1 MMKVV
6 FELNTESMKAY
17 KIITGGMMLLF
28 ASACNSFLD
37 VVPDNR
43 TVLDTPEAV
52 NACNAQRQV
61 LR

>member
-28 ASACNSFLD
+28 ASACNSFL
-37 VVPDNR
+37 V
-43 TVLDTPEAV
+43 
-52 NACNAQRQV
+52 
-61 LR
+61 